1 VPVERIHAAL
11 LQLVSWK
18 TLLLLSTAVI
28 IGAYGALP
36 PLPWLSDA
44 LHSLAQLI
52 NPELANPL
60 PVPAFIGSSAT
71 AINSWYQ
78 YWDER
83 AVLTVVVLYAILLQP
98 RLQPIVATLLAAFAL
113 AVLITM
119 QVSVQV
125 VAERWLPVEY
135 LLSGLIISYGVMSIW
150 RLQQKRWDTL
160 VNQSHRA
167 HTELSREYFSQN
179 RLDETLNVLHYC
191 LTTNATLETYYEV
204 GLKQESKRQYKA
216 AINTFQLLL
225 QRSRNYKDARTHLKH
240 LQEVYKPIQ
249 FPELGLSQT
258 VAMNAPIVSETVL
271 GRYEIE
277 RELGR
282 GAMGVVY
289 LGHDPKIG
297 RRVAIKTLTYAQ
309 YDDAVIED
317 LKARFNREAEAAG
330 RLSHP
335 NIVTVYDVGE
345 EEDLSYIAMDY
356 AEGESLNRYCQ
367 PDNLLPVATVYQIIA
382 EVADAL
388 HYAHQQNI
396 VHRDIKPGNLIFN
409 ADTQQLKVTDFG
421 IARIVDSSNTQTGEI
436 LGSPIYLSPE
446 LLKGEKAT
454 GATDI
459 YSLGVSFYQLLT
471 GHVPFNGDNVANVAY
486 QIVNSKYKSIRSH
499 RAELPMSAVKIINKA
514 MHKEPEKRFADAG
527 EMAAEI
533 RKKMQRDFKLSA

>member
-1 VPVERIHAAL
+1 VERIHATL
-11 LQLVSWK
+11 LRLISWK
-18 TLLLLSTAVI
+18 TLLLLATAVVI
-28 IGAYGALP
+28 SAYGALP
-36 PLPWLSDA
+36 PPPMVGDGLR
-44 LHSLAQLI
+44 SLALLIDPQL
-52 NPELANPL
+52 ADPL
-60 PVPAFIGSSAT
+60 PVPPYFGGPAV
-71 AINSWYQ
+71 AINSSYQ

-83 AVLTVVVLYAILLQP
+83 AALVIVVLYSILLQP
-98 RLQPIVATLLAAFAL
+98 RLQPVVATLLMGFAL
-113 AVLITM
+113 SSLIIM
-119 QVSVQV
+119 QVSIQV
-125 VAERWLPVEY
+125 VSQRWLAIEY
-135 LLSGLIISYGVMSIW
+135 LLSGLLISYIVMALW
-150 RLQQKRWDTL
+150 RMQQRRWNEL
-160 VNQSHRA
+160 LNQSHRA
-167 HTELSREYFSQN
+167 HSELAREYLRQN
-179 RLDETLNVLHYC
+179 RLDETLKVLQYC
-191 LTTNATLETYYEV
+191 LTTNFTLETYYKL

-225 QRSRNYKDARTHLKH
+225 QRHGSYKDAKTHLKH
-240 LQEVYKPIQ
+240 LQEVYQPVQ
-249 FPELGLSQT
+249 FPELGLGQT
-258 VAMNAPIVSETVL
+258 VAINAPIVSETVL
-271 GRYEIE
+271 GRYEVE

-309 YDDAVIED
+309 YDEAVIND

-345 EEDLSYIAMDY
+345 ENDLSYIAMDY
-356 AEGESLNRYCQ
+356 AEGEPLNRYCQ

-409 ADTQQLKVTDFG
+409 PDTQQLKITDFG

-446 LLKGEKAT
+446 LLKGQKAT

-499 RAELPMSAVKIINKA
+499 RAELPMSAVKIINKG
-514 MHKEPEKRFADAG
+514 MHKDPDKRFADAG

-533 RKKMQRDFKLSA
+533 RKRLQHDFKLSA